1 MVVNPHHVQVQSH
14 QWTRIPSVCTLMSK
28 FVATCEVKVGQDLLS
43 EQKKEPDETVG
54 LEDVGPSVA
63 DG

>member
-1 MVVNPHHVQVQSH
+1 M
-14 QWTRIPSVCTLMSK
+14 CTLMSK

-54 LEDVGPSVA
+54 LEDVGDRKSVV
-63 DG
+63 